1 MLELR
6 VGKAK
11 TNLLRLFLEQRSHL
25 VSLGDVSW
33 LASVHPKVG
42 IVNDDF
48 LLPVL
53 DFLHLGLLQLLH
65 HVISRNEDSLEEF
78 AVSEGRRAT
87 EVGKEID
94 LA

>member
-11 TNLLRLFLEQRSHL
+11 TYLLWLFLEQRSHL

-33 LASVHPKVG
+33 LASVHRKVG

-53 DFLHLGLLQLLH
+53 DFLNLGLLQLLH

-78 AVSEGRRAT
+78 AVSKGRRAT